1 MVKKQASSNKEP
13 LVSVLLSIYKVEEYL
28 EECLDSILV
37 QSYKNLEIVCVDN
50 GSPDN
55 CGEILKKYALKDKR
69 IEVVTLKENKF
80 LCGGRNAGLDN
91 ATGEF
96 VCFVDP
102 DDWIEK
108 DYIKVMVDTI
118 QTKTDSN
125 GKPYNLIINYNAV
138 NYMVMPDKS
147 IKKIY
152 TFATVPGEKNI
163 SYYNKDNSIDVGIP
177 MWGRLYRKSFLDE
190 NKDIRFLDGV
200 NIDNIPFTLKLFSL
214 MQKFFVII
222 GEKNAIYWRR
232 LITPEGAI
240 TVSILYKDLE
250 IPNCLDNL
258 YEFLKNKHL
267 EKKVRIMYHWFFTV
281 CFPRHIDQ
289 PRYYQKFRDLMIK
302 MEDVIKTSGIYPP
315 EDINLCNLLIY
326 SNGFYDFLS
335 RYFAP
340 IQTSTNDTKSSY
352 VVKLFDQIP
361 IMKIYK
367 RGNKKK
373 YSLFKLIPVWEQ
385 KKKGTVTYYKLFG
398 LPFLKI
404 KQKI

>member
-1 MVKKQASSNKEP
+1 MVKKQVSSNKEP

-69 IEVVTLKENKF
+69 IKVVTLKENKF

-108 DYIKVMVDTI
+108 DYIKVMVDAI
-118 QTKTDSN
+118 QTKKDSD
-125 GKPYNLIINYNAV
+125 GQPYNLIINYNAV

-152 TFATVPGEKNI
+152 TFDTVPGEKNI
-163 SYYNKDNSIDVGIP
+163 SDYNKDNSIDVGIP

-190 NKDIRFLDGV
+190 NKDIRFLEGV

-214 MQKFFVII
+214 MQKFFVIV

-267 EKKVRIMYHWFFTV
+267 EKNVRIMLSLVFYCMFSTTYR
-281 CFPRHIDQ
+281 P
-289 PRYYQKFRDLMIK
+289 
-302 MEDVIKTSGIYPP
+302 TS
-315 EDINLCNLLIY
+315 LL
-326 SNGFYDFLS
+326 
-335 RYFAP
+335 
-340 IQTSTNDTKSSY
+340 
-352 VVKLFDQIP
+352 
-361 IMKIYK
+361 
-367 RGNKKK
+367 
-373 YSLFKLIPVWEQ
+373 
-385 KKKGTVTYYKLFG
+385 
-398 LPFLKI
+398 
-404 KQKI
+404 

>member
-1 MVKKQASSNKEP
+1 MGKKQIQSNKEP
-13 LVSVLLSIYKVEEYL
+13 LVSVLLSIYKVEQYL
-28 EECLDSILV
+28 EECLDSILA

-69 IEVVTLKENKF
+69 IKVVTLKENKF

-91 ATGEF
+91 ATGDF

-108 DYIKVMVDTI
+108 DYIKVMVDAI
-118 QTKTDSN
+118 ETKKDSD

-152 TFATVPGEKNI
+152 IYATVPGEK
-163 SYYNKDNSIDVGIP
+163 SIQDFNGNPYIDFNIP
-177 MWGRLYRKSFLDE
+177 MWGRLYRKSFLDTH
-190 NKDIRFLDGV
+190 KDIRFLEGI
-200 NIDNIPFTLKLFSL
+200 NTDNIPYTIKLFAI
-214 MQKFFVII
+214 MKYCFAIQ
-222 GEKNAIYWRR
+222 GEKNATYWRR
-232 LITPEGAI
+232 MITVDGAI
-240 TVSILYKDLE
+240 TVDVLYKNLE
-250 IPNCLDNL
+250 IPYCLDNL
-258 YEFLKNKHL
+258 YEFLV
-267 EKKVRIMYHWFFTV
+267 KKQYENQVRVVYNLFFTL
-281 CFPRHIDQ
+281 CFPRHEDQ

-302 MEDVIKTSGIYPP
+302 MEDVIKTSGIYTP

-326 SNGFYDFLS
+326 SNGFYDFMS
-335 RYFAP
+335 RYFSFFQIFAN
-340 IQTSTNDTKSSY
+340 STASSY

-361 IMKIYK
+361 IMKIYEK
-367 RGNKKK
+367 GNKKK

-385 KKKGTVTYYKLFG
+385 KKKGDSVYYKLFG
-398 LPFLKI
+398 LPLFKI
-404 KQKI
+404 KKK

>member
-28 EECLDSILV
+28 EECLDSILA

-69 IEVVTLKENKF
+69 IKVVTLKENKMV
-80 LCGGRNAGLDN
+80 CGGRNAGLDN
-91 ATGEF
+91 ATGDF
-96 VCFVDP
+96 VCFIDP

-108 DYIKVMVDTI
+108 DYIKVMVDAI
-118 QTKTDSN
+118 ETKKDIEGNQLNLVVNPNVIIFN
-125 GKPYNLIINYNAV
+125 GNDIH
-138 NYMVMPDKS
+138 S
-147 IKKIY
+147 IK
-152 TFATVPGEKNI
+152 EKRFI
-163 SYYNKDNSIDVGIP
+163 KEEKCYSIEDYNMNTNLEIGIP
-177 MWGRLYRKSFLDE
+177 MWGRLYRKSIIDKY
-190 NKDIRFLDGV
+190 NICFLDGFHT
-200 NIDNIPFTLKLFSL
+200 DNIPFTTKILSHIKYWFAIAQSNLKTS
-214 MQKFFVII
+214 
-222 GEKNAIYWRR
+222 YCYR

-240 TVSILYKDLE
+240 TPIISLKSLE
-250 IPNCLDNL
+250 LPLCLDNL
-258 YEFLKNKHL
+258 YDYLVDI
-267 EKKVRIMYHWFFTV
+267 EKSKEIKVMFYNFFISY
-281 CFPRHIDQ
+281 FPRHIDQ

-302 MEDVIKTSGIYPP
+302 MENDIKTSEIYTND
-315 EDINLCNLLIY
+315 EINLCNLLIY
-326 SNGFYDFLS
+326 SNGFYDFMS

-340 IQTSTNDTKSSY
+340 IQTPTNGTKSSY

-385 KKKGTVTYYKLFG
+385 KKKGMVTYYKLFG

-404 KQKI
+404 KQKA